1 MNLTAFLL
9 RSASLGVTIIGLG
22 YLIDP
27 ATVLEIYGVSL
38 QSTTE
43 AHIVRSAYGGLFI
56 SFAILFWLGAARAQY
71 TRPALIALLTF
82 MAGFALGR
90 AVSFVTDGMPHPL
103 FIAIFAVEILY
114 SMAAIYLMKREAN
127 VPTSDRA

>member
-1 MNLTAFLL
+1 MET
-9 RSASLGVTIIGLG
+9 SILGCKTYGRQHAHRRLEGPVTR
-22 YLIDP
+22 
-27 ATVLEIYGVSL
+27 TV
-38 QSTTE
+38 
-43 AHIVRSAYGGLFI
+43 
-56 SFAILFWLGAARAQY
+56 
-71 TRPALIALLTF
+71 ALIALLTF

-103 FIAIFAVEILY
+103 FIAIFSVEILY